1 MPIGQRDQSAAA
13 LPIRGGDLATAI
25 ARFPLRV
32 IAGVALVVFEIR
44 VVVTVVV
51 VTRVAFFGLSNENF
65 SSFASLLEM
74 LITSTSSL
82 SVETVR
88 ACRTLAALRNAGP
101 AGRNAPPSALRAPYC
116 VWSASVW
123 V

>member
-13 LPIRGGDLATAI
+13 LPIGGGDLATAI
-25 ARFPLRV
+25 ARFPPRV
-32 IAGVALVVFEIR
+32 IAGVAFATR

-65 SSFASLLEM
+65 SSFASLFEM

-88 ACRTLAALRNAGP
+88 ACRTLAAPRNAGP